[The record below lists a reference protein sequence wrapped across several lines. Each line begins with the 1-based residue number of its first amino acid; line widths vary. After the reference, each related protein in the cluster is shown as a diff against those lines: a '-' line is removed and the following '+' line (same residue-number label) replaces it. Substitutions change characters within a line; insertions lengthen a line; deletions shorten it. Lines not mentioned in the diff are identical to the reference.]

1 MHAQPHMLSYV
12 SFIWRTKPYTRELN
26 HILVIIILWLLHTT
40 VRILSTTAIKHT
52 MMNVPMP
59 TNRFGFYVLKWQNM
73 QMTDVVFSN
82 KINAK
87 AHSVW
92 MAGMDGSGPTL
103 YFAAF
108 TNRTNNSTVLNI
120 TFTQTLTHTQ
130 RRPYRARLA
139 WIIRTS

>member
-1 MHAQPHMLSYV
+1 
-12 SFIWRTKPYTRELN
+12 
-26 HILVIIILWLLHTT
+26 
-40 VRILSTTAIKHT
+40 
-52 MMNVPMP
+52 
-59 TNRFGFYVLKWQNM
+59 M

-87 AHSVW
+87 AHFVW

-120 TFTQTLTHTQ
+120 TFTLTQ
-130 RRPYRARLA
+130 RRTYRARLA
-139 WIIRTS
+139 